1 MDTDNERSSETSGF
15 VNWRTDRRTVL
26 RAAGFS
32 FAVTALGSLAACS
45 PFDNP
50 SENRPGSNNDG
61 VDAEGTNGEAG
72 QQGSTGDGGQVVEV
86 QNQSPPVASPP
97 SVGSDSS
104 THGTGHA
111 SPVPGGEV
119 VPFTLYDPFMRPVEP
134 GDKNIEVVA
143 IDKTV
148 TVAQNVAY
156 AGWTFDGTIPGPIH
170 RVVQGDNVNITF
182 KVDPEAIPHSLDFH
196 SAKTPPEVNYRTIG
210 PGEEMSYTFVPKY
223 PGAYMYHCGTPPV
236 LLHIGAGMYG
246 AMIVDP
252 ADGWPEQAAA
262 ELCIVQSELYLQEG
276 SEGIMVP
283 NSQAMMGN
291 GAMTYVV
298 FNGYANQYSEN
309 PIKVPAGE
317 LIRMFVVN
325 CGPNIWSSFHVV
337 GSIFEAAYVNANPA
351 NKMIGLQSITIGPGD
366 GAAVEFILDEPGI
379 YPFVNHA
386 FGHAAHGAVGL
397 LEAE

>member
-1 MDTDNERSSETSGF
+1 
-15 VNWRTDRRTVL
+15 
-26 RAAGFS
+26 
-32 FAVTALGSLAACS
+32 
-45 PFDNP
+45 
-50 SENRPGSNNDG
+50 
-61 VDAEGTNGEAG
+61 
-72 QQGSTGDGGQVVEV
+72 
-86 QNQSPPVASPP
+86 
-97 SVGSDSS
+97 
-104 THGTGHA
+104 
-111 SPVPGGEV
+111 
-119 VPFTLYDPFMRPVEP
+119 
-134 GDKNIEVVA
+134 
-143 IDKTV
+143 
-148 TVAQNVAY
+148 
-156 AGWTFDGTIPGPIH
+156 
-170 RVVQGDNVNITF
+170 
-182 KVDPEAIPHSLDFH
+182 
-196 SAKTPPEVNYRTIG
+196 
-210 PGEEMSYTFVPKY
+210 
-223 PGAYMYHCGTPPV
+223 
-236 LLHIGAGMYG
+236 
-246 AMIVDP
+246 
-252 ADGWPEQAAA
+252 
-262 ELCIVQSELYLQEG
+262 
-276 SEGIMVP
+276 MVP